1 MKYSR
6 IVAEFYSRAW
16 ALREE
21 TLFAMQE
28 LIRLQAVEGLKWTAE
43 EIRQR
48 IDAANAENGYVA
60 DPRGEARFIRTLPF
74 HLNESG
80 RTVDTYDGKE
90 VAVELPMQG
99 ANGKRASAAPG
110 SVGVIPITGII
121 SHRMNMMSSISGAGG
136 TSIEKLTA
144 QFRQALGDTNC
155 KAIVFDV
162 DSPGGSVEGVMELAS
177 EIFAAR
183 KQKPI
188 TAVVNSMACSAA
200 YWLASAANE
209 IVCTPSG
216 QAGSIGVYMTHQDE
230 SEALAKDG
238 IKVTVI
244 KAGKYKTEG
253 NPSEPLSDEAR
264 AAFQSKVNDYYGM
277 FVKAVA
283 QNRGT
288 SQAAVRDGYGQGR
301 SVLAAGAVKEGLVDR
316 VGTMDDVLGKYGVKA
331 SSQFSASESHPESQA
346 GAEPKTRAEKLKAR
360 TNPEDQPSD
369 SPDDNNDSPC
379 GCTAL
384 NGANCLACQSCDN
397 ENAPAKADGEMG
409 CACACNAC
417 KACDGKVID
426 AEDAAAAEKKSAV
439 AMSLARRRRQMHL
452 L

>member
-6 IVAEFYSRAW
+6 IVAEFHSRAW

-28 LIRLQAVEGLKWTAE
+28 LIRLQAVEGLKWTAK
-43 EIRQR
+43 EIRDR

-60 DPRGEARFIRTLPF
+60 DPRAAAHFVFGQGSVT
-74 HLNESG
+74 
-80 RTVDTYDGKE
+80 
-90 VAVELPMQG
+90 PMQ
-99 ANGKRASAAPG
+99 AAAGKRNGAAPG

-121 SHRMNMMSSISGAGG
+121 SHRMNMMSQISGAGG

-177 EIFAAR
+177 EIFNAR

-238 IKVTVI
+238 IKITVI

-264 AAFQSKVNDYYGM
+264 AAFQSKVDDYYGM

-301 SVLAAGAVKEGLVDR
+301 SLLAAGALKEGLIDR

-331 SSQFSASESHPESQA
+331 SSQFAALAPESA
-346 GAEPKTRAEKLKAR
+346 PKAVQF
-360 TNPEDQPSD
+360 TNNLPDTSHSAPAIEAAKPEDVTVN
-369 SPDDNNDSPC
+369 PDDKAAD
-379 GCTAL
+379 
-384 NGANCLACQSCDN
+384 
-397 ENAPAKADGEMG
+397 AKE
-409 CACACNAC
+409 
-417 KACDGKVID
+417 
-426 AEDAAAAEKKSAV
+426 AAAAEEKTTV
-439 AMSLARRRRQMHL
+439 AMNLARRRRQLHL